1 MRVVGLKYGK
11 NINST
16 GMSVVETDPRFRITI
31 PKEMRTKLGVVSGQK
46 FYLVS
51 YGDSLIL
58 KRLPERPAERL
69 GEITGE
75 FSLDTD
81 SRRKA
86 EKWFLTQDNRKS

>member
-1 MRVVGLKYGK
+1 
-11 NINST
+11 
-16 GMSVVETDPRFRITI
+16 MSVVETDPRFRITI
-31 PKEMRTKLGVVSGQK
+31 PKAMRLKLGVASGQK

-51 YGDSLIL
+51 YGDTLIL

-75 FSLDTD
+75 FSLDAE

-86 EKWFLTQDNRKS
+86 EKWFLTQHGRKS